1 MNVVNRINPEINEL
15 ISLFVHPMHF
25 KVAIVL
31 ELRLT
36 INQAYSKDKNIPT
49 DKAMKKLVLS
59 RPKPGVFSTN
69 SIE

>member
-1 MNVVNRINPEINEL
+1 VNRINPEINEL

-25 KVAIVL
+25 KVAIVF

-36 INQAYSKDKNIPT
+36 IIQEYSNDKNIPMP
-49 DKAMKKLVLS
+49 KAMKKLVLAI
-59 RPKPGVFSTN
+59 PKPGVCITN

>member
-25 KVAIVL
+25 KVAIVF

-49 DKAMKKLVLS
+49 AKAMKKLVLA
-59 RPKPGVFSTN
+59 RPKLGVFNTN

>member
-1 MNVVNRINPEINEL
+1 MNVVNRINPVIKEL

-36 INQAYSKDKNIPT
+36 IIQEYSKDKNIPMP
-49 DKAMKKLVLS
+49 KAMKKLVLA
-59 RPKPGVFSTN
+59 RPKLGVFITN